1 MSAPR
6 ALAWTAASLV
16 VLGLAAAAV
25 IDGLAGE
32 RGAMLPD
39 VVAYVLATL
48 ASALTGLIL
57 ALRLPRNAIGWLL
70 LANGLVLTAMA
81 VADSWVAYAVLA
93 EPGALPGGAWAV
105 LFGERG
111 WPLLFAA
118 VTAVA
123 WLFPDGRLPGP
134 RWRPYAVAA
143 AGSFAALIVLSLFI
157 GQRYRGDVAHVA
169 SPLPQISEAVLGLP
183 LDLAL
188 LGALAGMLGG
198 LLAVCT
204 RLKRS
209 SGIER
214 LQLKWFAFASA
225 LAPLAIVVCLVEI
238 AVTGEDGPATVA
250 ALAAALVAIPLA
262 IGVAVLRYQLY
273 AIDRLINRS
282 LVYLALTAGLA
293 LVFASVSL
301 VLGVAIGSGSTVPT
315 AGATLAV
322 AVLFGPLRARMQ
334 LLVDRRFNR
343 ARYDGLRTVE
353 AFLERL
359 RTGRAAPE
367 DTGPMLAEALRDPG
381 LVLRFWLPGD
391 AVHVDA
397 AGQVAGE
404 DAGAGRAATPVRRG
418 GFELAIV
425 VHDPSLGERPDVLE
439 SVIGAAGLAI
449 EIARLRVEVRRQLAE
464 VEASRTRIVTAGYEE
479 RRRLERDL
487 HDGAQQQLVSIGL
500 GLRHLQAQLAAGSPQ
515 ARALDAT
522 VGELSAAIGQLR
534 ELARGVRPAGLDDG
548 LARALGELAARSRL
562 RMSVDV
568 TDERF
573 DDRIE
578 TAAYF
583 VASEALANAAKY
595 APSSRVAVSA
605 GRRNG
610 SLVVCVRDDGAG
622 GAAPSAGSG
631 LSGMADRVAAL
642 GGRVT
647 VASPPG
653 AGTVVT
659 AELPCAS

>member
-32 RGAMLPD
+32 RGAILPD

-70 LANGLVLTAMA
+70 LANGLVLAAMA

-143 AGSFAALIVLSLFI
+143 AGAFAALIVLSLFI
-157 GQRYRGDVAHVA
+157 GQRYRGEVAHVA
-169 SPLPQISEAVLGLP
+169 SPLPQISESVLGPP

-214 LQLKWFAFASA
+214 LQLKWFAFAAA

-334 LLVDRRFNR
+334 VLVDRRFNR

-367 DTGPMLAEALRDPG
+367 DTGPMLAEALGDPG
-381 LVLRFWLPGD
+381 LELRFWLPGE

-397 AGQVAGE
+397 GGQVVG
-404 DAGAGRAATPVRRG
+404 DGAGAGRAATPVRRG
-418 GFELAIV
+418 GFALAIV
-425 VHDPSLGERPDVLE
+425 VHDPALGERPDVLE

-464 VEASRTRIVTAGYEE
+464 VEASRARIVTAGYEE

-487 HDGAQQQLVSIGL
+487 HDGAQQRLVSIGL
-500 GLRHLQAQLAAGSPQ
+500 GLRHLQAQLAA
-515 ARALDAT
+515 
-522 VGELSAAIGQLR
+522 
-534 ELARGVRPAGLDDG
+534 
-548 LARALGELAARSRL
+548 AARRRARSTRRSASCRPRSRSCASWPAACA
-562 RMSVDV
+562 RRGSTTASRARCASWRRARRCGSSVDV
-568 TDERF
+568 
-573 DDRIE
+573 DRR
-578 TAAYF
+578 
-583 VASEALANAAKY
+583 ALRRPHRDRRLLRRQRGARQRGQARTV
-595 APSSRVAVSA
+595 PPRVAVSA
-605 GRRNG
+605 ARHNG
-610 SLVVCVRDDGAG
+610 SLVVCVRDDGVGRRRALG
-622 GAAPSAGSG
+622 GLGPVRAWPTGSRPSAG
-631 LSGMADRVAAL
+631 
-642 GGRVT
+642 
-647 VASPPG
+647 ASRWPARRARAPW
-653 AGTVVT
+653 
-659 AELPCAS
+659 